1 MTALVP
7 SLILV
12 AGEAMDP
19 VVLPEA
25 TGGNGALA
33 HGLTSDPAGLAGL
46 DFDASS
52 RRLSGTPGREGSY
65 DFTWRADDS
74 DGNRGDSDAAILTFR
89 VTVDDART
97 AQVRR
102 TVRRTL
108 AAVARRTLTSALE
121 NIGSRLAQSVPMSGL
136 TLAGQSVPLGASGPD
151 RTRTCFSGS
160 PGFSGSPATSGV
172 DRNGTGSAFNNDCAA
187 TGWSR
192 GVTGDELFGTSA
204 FSLALGSSSSASGVS
219 GAGAPASGGP
229 SDVLWSAWGRGD
241 LGSFEG
247 RPDGMRYE
255 GELKTA
261 WLGVDARSGPWVAG
275 VALSHGT
282 GEADYGFAD
291 GTLSGEG
298 RLETELTAVYPYGRW
313 TLSEGLELRG
323 VLGAGSG
330 EATHRLDGGARE
342 TSDLTMWMSS
352 VGLRRALPAIGGMD
366 LAARGDA
373 SLVWLETGSG
383 PEYVDGLTADS
394 WRVRAGLEA
403 SRRIELSGD
412 RALIPFAEAAAR
424 QDGGDGLEGTGL
436 EVVGGVR
443 YEAPGLHLEARG
455 RWLAAHTEEGAEEQ
469 GLSVTARVGP
479 GAHGRGLSLSLS
491 PRWGAGTG
499 SAGALWRDG
508 LPEPVGPLEGD
519 DHAALEMRIG
529 YGFGVSPYGVN
540 GLLTPFAE
548 TALTGEGPGRLR
560 LGARYEASRA
570 ALGVELS
577 GERVDRDA
585 GAEHAL
591 RLDVRLRF

>member
-1 MTALVP
+1 M
-7 SLILV
+7 
-12 AGEAMDP
+12 
-19 VVLPEA
+19 
-25 TGGNGALA
+25 
-33 HGLTSDPAGLAGL
+33 
-46 DFDASS
+46 
-52 RRLSGTPGREGSY
+52 
-65 DFTWRADDS
+65 
-74 DGNRGDSDAAILTFR
+74 LTFR
-89 VTVDDART
+89 ATVEDART
-97 AQVRR
+97 DRELVKRAVRG
-102 TVRRTL
+102 TL
-108 AAVARRTLTSALE
+108 AVVARRALTSALD
-121 NIGSRLAQSVPMSGL
+121 NIGARLAQSVPASGL

-160 PGFSGSPATSGV
+160 PGTPGRPEPVTPSITPSITLSTTTARRPAGA
-172 DRNGTGSAFNNDCAA
+172 GG
-187 TGWSR
+187 SR
-192 GVTGDELFGTSA
+192 GTN
-204 FSLALGSSSSASGVS
+204 SSAQARFPWRWGPPPPH
-219 GAGAPASGGP
+219 PAYPVRVPRRQGDP
-229 SDVLWSAWGRGD
+229 RTVLWSAWGRGD

-291 GTLSGEG
+291 GTPAGEG

-330 EATHRLDGGARE
+330 EATHRLGDGGGE
-342 TSDLTMWMSS
+342 TSDLTMWMGS
-352 VGLRRALPAIGGMD
+352 VGVRHELPAFGGMD

-373 SLVWLETGSG
+373 SLARLETGTG

-455 RWLAAHTEEGAEEQ
+455 RWLAAHTEEGAEER

-499 SAGALWRDG
+499 SAEALWRDG
-508 LPEPVGPLEGD
+508 LPEPVGTLEGD
-519 DHAALEMRIG
+519 GHAALEMRIG

-560 LGARYEASRA
+560 LGTRYEASGL

-591 RLDVRLRF
+591 RLDLRLRF